1 LKFMREDK
9 LQTNGYRCTACGSA
23 SGVKRG
29 EKNGFDIIYCRSCR
43 TLYASRAA
51 ADTST
56 AHDYDNYY
64 DQENLSVPDF
74 INKRL
79 DEIVADFAPY
89 RQTARLLDV
98 GFGAGSLMEAA
109 ARAGWTVSGVEVSQ
123 TAAEHVRQLGFD
135 VFCGELKDA
144 QYPEGHFDVVTASE
158 VLEHV
163 PEPRPLIAEMARI
176 LRPGG
181 LLWATTPH
189 GRGVSSKTLGLK
201 WSVLSPPEH
210 LQLFSLGS
218 IRALLKEAGFRRV
231 RIATHGMN
239 PTEIL
244 STLRGHANAD
254 VGAESSHRVESGY
267 QLNEFMSQS
276 RTRRTLKNMIN
287 GMLNLSR
294 LGDSLKIWA
303 EK

>member
-1 LKFMREDK
+1 MREDK
-9 LQTNGYRCTACGSA
+9 LHTNEYRCAACGSA
-23 SGVKRG
+23 VGVKRG
-29 EKNGFDIIYCRSCR
+29 EKNGFDIIHCRSCKS
-43 TLYASRAA
+43 LYTSRAA

-56 AHDYDNYY
+56 AHDYDSYY
-64 DQENLSVPDF
+64 DQENLSAPDF
-74 INKRL
+74 INKRC
-79 DEIVADFAPY
+79 DEIVAEFAPY

-98 GFGAGSLMEAA
+98 GFGAGTLMEAA
-109 ARAGWTVSGVEVSQ
+109 ARAGWTVFGVEVSQ
-123 TAAEHVRQLGFD
+123 TAAEHVRKLGFD

-144 QYPEGHFDVVTASE
+144 QYPDDYFDVVMASE

-176 LRPGG
+176 VRPGG

-189 GRGVSSKTLGLK
+189 GRGISSKTLGLK
-201 WSVLSPPEH
+201 WSVISPPEH

-218 IRALLKEAGFRRV
+218 IKALLREAGFRRV
-231 RIATHGMN
+231 RVATHGVN
-239 PTEIL
+239 PSEIL
-244 STLRGHANAD
+244 SNLRGHAKAD
-254 VGAESSHRVESGY
+254 SDAESSHRVESGY
-267 QLNEFMSQS
+267 QLNEFMSHS

>member
-1 LKFMREDK
+1 MREDK
-9 LQTNGYRCTACGSA
+9 LHTNEYHCAACGSV
-23 SGVKRG
+23 GGIKRG
-29 EKNGFDIIYCRSCR
+29 EKNGFDIIYCRSCKS
-43 TLYASRAA
+43 LYTARAA

-56 AHDYDNYY
+56 AHDYDSYY
-64 DQENLSVPDF
+64 DQENLSAPDF
-74 INKRL
+74 INKRC
-79 DEIVADFAPY
+79 DEIVAEFAPY

-98 GFGAGSLMEAA
+98 GFGAGTLMEAA
-109 ARAGWTVSGVEVSQ
+109 ARAGWSVSGVEVSQ
-123 TAAEHVRQLGFD
+123 TAAEHVRGLGFD

-144 QYPEGHFDVVTASE
+144 QYPGDYFDVVMASE

-176 LRPGG
+176 VRPGG

-189 GRGVSSKTLGLK
+189 GRGISSKTLGLK
-201 WSVLSPPEH
+201 WSVISPPEH

-218 IRALLKEAGFRRV
+218 IRALLREAGFRRV
-231 RIATHGMN
+231 RVATHGVN
-239 PTEIL
+239 PSEIL
-244 STLRGHANAD
+244 SNLRGHANAD
-254 VGAESSHRVESGY
+254 SDAESSHRVESGY
-267 QLNEFMSQS
+267 QLNEFMSHS
-276 RTRRTLKNMIN
+276 RARRTLKNMIN

>member
-1 LKFMREDK
+1 MREDK
-9 LQTNGYRCTACGSA
+9 LHTNEYHCAACGSA
-23 SGVKRG
+23 VGVKRG
-29 EKNGFDIIYCRSCR
+29 EKNGFDIIYCRSCKS
-43 TLYASRAA
+43 LYTSRAA
-51 ADTST
+51 AGTST
-56 AHDYDNYY
+56 AHDYDSYY
-64 DQENLSVPDF
+64 DQENLSAPDF
-74 INKRL
+74 INKRC
-79 DEIVADFAPY
+79 DEIVAEFAPY

-98 GFGAGSLMEAA
+98 GFGAGTLMEAA

-123 TAAEHVRQLGFD
+123 TAAEHVRGLGFD

-144 QYPEGHFDVVTASE
+144 QYPDDYFDVVMASE

-176 LRPGG
+176 VRPGG

-189 GRGVSSKTLGLK
+189 GRGISSKTLGLK
-201 WSVLSPPEH
+201 WSVISPPEH

-218 IRALLKEAGFRRV
+218 IRALLREAGFRRV
-231 RIATHGMN
+231 RVATHGMN
-239 PTEIL
+239 PSEIL
-244 STLRGHANAD
+244 SNLRGHANAD
-254 VGAESSHRVESGY
+254 SDAESSHRVESGY
-267 QLNEFMSQS
+267 QLNEFMSHS

>member
-1 LKFMREDK
+1 MQENN
-9 LQTNGYRCTACGSA
+9 LQTNNYRCTACNSA
-23 SGVKRG
+23 RGIKRG
-29 EKNGFDIIYCRSCR
+29 QKNGFDIILCRSCG
-43 TLYASRAA
+43 TLYASRSEGAA
-51 ADTST
+51 G

-74 INKRL
+74 INRRL
-79 DEIVADFAPY
+79 DEIMAEFEPY
-89 RQTARLLDV
+89 RQNGRLLDV

-123 TAAEHVRQLGFD
+123 TAAEHVRGMGFD
-135 VFCGELKDA
+135 VFCGELADA
-144 QYPEGHFDVVTASE
+144 KYPDGHFDVVTASE

-163 PEPRPLIAEMARI
+163 PEPRPLLAEMARVV
-176 LRPGG
+176 RPGG

-189 GRGVSSKTLGLK
+189 GRGVSSKALGLK

-218 IRALLKEAGFRRV
+218 MKAMLKEVGFRRV
-231 RIATHGMN
+231 RVATHGMN

-244 STLRGHANAD
+244 STWRGRSGNDA
-254 VGAESSHRVESGY
+254 GAEGSHRVETGY
-267 QLNEFMSQS
+267 QLNEFMNQS
-276 RTRRTLKNMIN
+276 KSRRALKNMIN